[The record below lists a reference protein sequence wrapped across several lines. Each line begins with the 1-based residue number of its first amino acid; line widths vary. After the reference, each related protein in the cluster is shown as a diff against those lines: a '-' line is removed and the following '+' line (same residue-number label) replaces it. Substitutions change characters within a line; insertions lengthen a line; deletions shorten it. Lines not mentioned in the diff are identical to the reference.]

1 MGKPI
6 TIDKK
11 TGPMIKTIILPT
23 YASDSAR
30 IYVQTLVDQA
40 RRCKADPR
48 DALIN
53 TDAYPALMKR
63 SMVEFAVG
71 WLHGCAE
78 AYDLRPDQLFDAALS
93 PSMKQKIDELKRAW
107 GITTKRTSKARA
119 A

>member
-6 TIDKK
+6 TIASKRG
-11 TGPMIKTIILPT
+11 TVITTTTLPT

-30 IYVQTLVDQA
+30 IYVQALVDAA
-40 RRCKADPR
+40 RRCKVDPR

-78 AYDLRPDQLFDAALS
+78 AHDIQPEQLFDAALS
-93 PSMKQKIDELKRAW
+93 AGMKSKLDELKKSW
-107 GITTKRTSKARA
+107 GITTKRSSKARA